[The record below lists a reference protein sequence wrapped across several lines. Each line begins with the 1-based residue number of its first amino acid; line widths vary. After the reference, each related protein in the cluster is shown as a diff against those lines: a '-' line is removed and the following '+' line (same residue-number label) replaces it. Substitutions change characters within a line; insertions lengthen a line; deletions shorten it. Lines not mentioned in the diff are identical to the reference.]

1 VASNHRNT
9 HVEAET
15 DMKPWIRWL
24 VIAGSIAVVVVLFVV
39 LRPDDTSGE
48 NGSPSTPT
56 PTSPTSTESPSG
68 SPTESP
74 TPEPERTMIEV
85 TFRDGAVQGPTSFSA
100 TQGDR
105 VRIIVH
111 ADVSDEVHLH
121 GYDLMSDVTP
131 EQPAR
136 IDFVADVPGVF
147 ECELEDAGIPLFEL
161 EIAP

>member
-1 VASNHRNT
+1 
-9 HVEAET
+9 
-15 DMKPWIRWL
+15 MKPWVRWL
-24 VIAGSIAVVVVLFVV
+24 VIVGSIALVVVLFVV
-39 LRPDDTSGE
+39 LRPDDSGDSA
-48 NGSPSTPT
+48 SPSTPT
-56 PTSPTSTESPSG
+56 PTTSPSETPSG
-68 SPTESP
+68 SPSP
-74 TPEPERTMIEV
+74 SPSAEPERTVIEV

-111 ADVSDEVHLH
+111 ADVSDEVHFH
-121 GYDLMSDVTP
+121 GYDLHADVTP
-131 EQPAR
+131 EQPAQ

>member
-1 VASNHRNT
+1 
-9 HVEAET
+9 
-15 DMKPWIRWL
+15 MKPWVRWL
-24 VIAGSIAVVVVLFVV
+24 VIVGSIALVVVLFVV
-39 LRPDDTSGE
+39 LRPDDSGDSA
-48 NGSPSTPT
+48 SPSTPT
-56 PTSPTSTESPSG
+56 PTSSPSVTASG
-68 SPTESP
+68 SPSP
-74 TPEPERTMIEV
+74 SPSPEPERTVIEV

-121 GYDLMSDVTP
+121 GYNLMSDVTP

-161 EIAP
+161 EVSP